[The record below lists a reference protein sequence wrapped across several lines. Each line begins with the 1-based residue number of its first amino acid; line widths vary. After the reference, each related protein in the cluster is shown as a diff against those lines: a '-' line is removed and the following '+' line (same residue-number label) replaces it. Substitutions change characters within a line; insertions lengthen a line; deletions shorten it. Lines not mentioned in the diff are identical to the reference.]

1 MSTDTSLM
9 KLAGDAARHAV
20 ARQSVIAQN
29 IAQADTPGYRARDL
43 VPFSDVVA
51 GAGAPFE
58 AKATRTGHP
67 GPQATGGGSELIEA
81 AATGAESLD
90 GNTVAIEDQ
99 MMRADAARRQHDLAL
114 TLYRKSIDI
123 LRLGLGRQR

>member
-1 MSTDTSLM
+1 MNTETSLM
-9 KLAGDAARHAV
+9 KLAGEAARHAV

-29 IAQADTPGYRARDL
+29 VAQADTPGYRARDL
-43 VPFSDVVA
+43 TPFADAMARA
-51 GAGAPFE
+51 GSPFE
-58 AKATRTGHP
+58 AKATRTGHQ
-67 GPQATGGGSELIEA
+67 GARALAAGTEVVEA
-81 AATGAESLD
+81 ALPGTESLD